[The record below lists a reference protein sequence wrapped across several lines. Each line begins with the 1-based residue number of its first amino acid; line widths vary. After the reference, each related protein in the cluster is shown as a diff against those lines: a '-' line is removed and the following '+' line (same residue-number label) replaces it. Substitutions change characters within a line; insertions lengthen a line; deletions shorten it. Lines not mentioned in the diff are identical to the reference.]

1 MIAKSKR
8 GKPVR
13 MLHRARTTYRAAH
26 REHKRKHARGGRE
39 GGKEEG
45 GRERVVVVMG
55 VMGVEVVVQVARVMI
70 ATLDASATGVVKAA
84 RVEVEAATQL
94 L

>member
-1 MIAKSKR
+1 MRAK
-8 GKPVR
+8 
-13 MLHRARTTYRAAH
+13 HTEQRTEITSASTHAA
-26 REHKRKHARGGRE
+26 EEGRE
-39 GGKEEG
+39 GRRKEEG
-45 GRERVVVVMG
+45 GKERVVVVVVVG
-55 VMGVEVVVQVARVMI
+55 ALGAEVVVQVVRVMI

>member
-1 MIAKSKR
+1 
-8 GKPVR
+8 

-26 REHKRKHARGGRE
+26 RDHKRKHARGGRKR
-39 GGKEEG
+39 GKEEG
-45 GRERVVVVMG
+45 GKERVVVVVVG
-55 VMGVEVVVQVARVMI
+55 AMGVEVVVQVARVMI